1 MFSFF
6 MMGSQIKSDEKWEI
20 SFSFA
25 KQGVSLIVWDFVS
38 YKASTGLNPVEHDL
52 FFSREQR

>member
-1 MFSFF
+1 
-6 MMGSQIKSDEKWEI
+6 MGSQIKSDEKWEI

-25 KQGVSLIVWDFVS
+25 KQGVSLIVCDFVS
-38 YKASTGLNPVEHDL
+38 YKASTGLNPVEHNL